1 MNPTRIPCEASPRA
15 EGVEFADILSGLCR
29 RKGAM
34 LVVFLVTLA
43 VCLGLIWRHP
53 RIYAYR
59 LVIQLPARISN
70 DGKVVPLL
78 SGAYI
83 ADALRAGTMNQAPG
97 LAGKGSDASVPE
109 GIRVEPVSDT
119 RIDLLARATLAAAS
133 RTRNA
138 QTRLA
143 QAIVAFANH
152 QAQQRLRRLDD
163 EERAAEA
170 QMQALQGLVAPS
182 AEDRGTDGTFVM
194 LQLQRAIARQQ
205 GALNALAEQRQ
216 AIMLGGFG
224 PGAGQVPVPVGLSH
238 ASLSLV
244 SVLLALLMG
253 SFVGLLG
260 VVWDRLHGSFE
271 QRAGRVRR
279 AGDAGV

>member
-1 MNPTRIPCEASPRA
+1 
-15 EGVEFADILSGLCR
+15 
-29 RKGAM
+29 M

-83 ADALRAGTMNQAPG
+83 ADALRAGTMSQATG
-97 LAGKGSDASVPE
+97 LAGKGIDASVSE

-119 RIDLLARATLAAAS
+119 RIDLLARATLAAAP
-133 RTRNA
+133 RTRSA

-152 QAQQRLRRLDD
+152 QAQQRLRRLD
-163 EERAAEA
+163 EEQRAAEA
-170 QMQALQGLVAPS
+170 QMQALQRLVAPS
-182 AEDRGTDGTFVM
+182 SEDRGADDTFVM

-205 GALNALAEQRQ
+205 RALNALAEQRQ

-224 PGAGQVPVPVGLSH
+224 PSAGQVPVPVGVSR
-238 ASLSLV
+238 ASLLLV

-260 VVWDRLHGSFE
+260 VVWDRLHDSFE

-279 AGDAGV
+279 AGDGDA